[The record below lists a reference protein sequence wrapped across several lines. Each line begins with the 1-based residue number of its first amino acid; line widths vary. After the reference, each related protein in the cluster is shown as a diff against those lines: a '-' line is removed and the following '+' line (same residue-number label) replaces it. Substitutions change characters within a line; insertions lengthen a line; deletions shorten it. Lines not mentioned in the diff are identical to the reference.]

1 MAATELN
8 KLLQLMADVVQ
19 QANVELDTQ
28 TDLLATLFESYAHDL
43 KRLCPLKKQE
53 ADALQDLVLRFQ
65 TLAKPGAFNK
75 NDANSIQCWWNYL
88 CV

>member
-28 TDLLATLFESYAHDL
+28 TDLLATLFESSAHDL
-43 KRLCPLKKQE
+43 KRLCPLKK
-53 ADALQDLVLRFQ
+53 
-65 TLAKPGAFNK
+65 
-75 NDANSIQCWWNYL
+75 
-88 CV
+88 